1 MEHKI
6 QRINHYKDERFKE
19 EVLKQHG
26 AFIVDDIYRCSF
38 KIINENSA
46 MVEFDREV
54 QVIQLID
61 EFRFYSQ
68 HIINFYDKDM
78 MLIKAFPS
86 MDIFYIDI
94 KDIQPSQF
102 YVDEEKVKA
111 IESFIKSEEDIIIPL
126 TKIGDTYISEDGH
139 TRLYYAVSK
148 GFTKVRGFITSP
160 GDYTGEFAKEARKRK
175 VYSPYDLKLISH
187 EEYKIKWHKF
197 CDDFFEGRNQ

>member
-1 MEHKI
+1 
-6 QRINHYKDERFKE
+6 
-19 EVLKQHG
+19 
-26 AFIVDDIYRCSF
+26 
-38 KIINENSA
+38 
-46 MVEFDREV
+46 
-54 QVIQLID
+54 
-61 EFRFYSQ
+61 
-68 HIINFYDKDM
+68 
-78 MLIKAFPS
+78 

-160 GDYTGEFAKEARKRK
+160 GDYTGEFAEEARKRK
-175 VYSPYDLKLISH
+175 VFSPYDLKLISH